1 MSLLSRWAQRTRIQ
15 SLCDFW
21 QKMSLNNY
29 FRAKVLYLG
38 GSPGLV
44 VMGGD
49 WCSESRVFEKINE
62 KGPFEKGFYVTLDTL
77 LLLDIV
83 ILIDWRIKT
92 EFIFDIALFSIN
104 WM

>member
-1 MSLLSRWAQRTRIQ
+1 M
-15 SLCDFW
+15 
-21 QKMSLNNY
+21 
-29 FRAKVLYLG
+29 FRKSCV
-38 GSPGLV
+38 
-44 VMGGD
+44 
-49 WCSESRVFEKINE
+49 RKNKR

-104 WM
+104 